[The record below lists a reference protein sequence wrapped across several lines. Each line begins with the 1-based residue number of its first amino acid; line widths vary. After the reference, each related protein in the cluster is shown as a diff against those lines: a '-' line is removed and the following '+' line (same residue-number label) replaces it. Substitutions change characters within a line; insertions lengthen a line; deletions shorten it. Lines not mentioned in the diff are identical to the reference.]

1 MTGASPGGGLRNALG
16 SAFGAGPK
24 TPQPPPRTLAAAAP
38 PASPRAPRDLLADV
52 LASIERQAAL
62 DSESSG
68 AYPDLGADGNREFL
82 ASCDFEDL
90 RLGEMA
96 NVLGEYKRAMAA
108 VCLGTPSDVG
118 GVEKE
123 SKGRFVHVTD
133 ANALRIGELP
143 GMLTELQGALIALA

>member
-1 MTGASPGGGLRNALG
+1 
-16 SAFGAGPK
+16 
-24 TPQPPPRTLAAAAP
+24 
-38 PASPRAPRDLLADV
+38 
-52 LASIERQAAL
+52 
-62 DSESSG
+62 
-68 AYPDLGADGNREFL
+68 
-82 ASCDFEDL
+82 
-90 RLGEMA
+90 MA

>member
-1 MTGASPGGGLRNALG
+1 M
-16 SAFGAGPK
+16 
-24 TPQPPPRTLAAAAP
+24 
-38 PASPRAPRDLLADV
+38 
-52 LASIERQAAL
+52 
-62 DSESSG
+62 
-68 AYPDLGADGNREFL
+68 

>member
-1 MTGASPGGGLRNALG
+1 MAKAR
-16 SAFGAGPK
+16 FQ
-24 TPQPPPRTLAAAAP
+24 TPQPPPRTLAAAAL

-90 RLGEMA
+90 RLGDMA
-96 NVLGEYKRAMAA
+96 NVLGEYTRAMAA

-123 SKGRFVHVTD
+123 SKGRFAHVTD